1 MFWMANL
8 QILMEMRMSPVQS
21 LFGGVIGQLW
31 IIIDK
36 LNQLLEPEK
45 QIELSKI
52 YDLTVKIIS
61 QKIKTPIIL
70 TLSDSIKQEFEEKQ
84 KLFEENIAEFAQQKA
99 QFVSKILQTES
110 IFFEKPAWQF
120 IAKEK
125 LAKVEIVQTI
135 VNALLDILFKL
146 PSNLEQPD
154 KPKSTNSDQSFLVAK
169 QKVFVNFENMQQTK
183 QDIKYILRIRVPFLT
198 QEEIEEEKKIQE
210 QLLQQQQQQQ
220 LQQQQQG
227 DQIQPQQQPD
237 LVNSNQVQQVVDK
250 PKEVS
255 EQKQQEQPEKNDKIK
270 NTESS
275 QVPDKYDEIIDIY
288 DGTQYNERR
297 KIDLQNS
304 RRRDLATEKP
314 VQFSI
319 LNPEIGVGLLY
330 DERSQ
335 FYFRQVMIK
344 ILKELVSDLNQIDD
358 AKLRNNLQEL
368 DDIIDE
374 NFFKS
379 IIDAN
384 KIPIFDYEYSI

>member
-1 MFWMANL
+1 
-8 QILMEMRMSPVQS
+8 
-21 LFGGVIGQLW
+21 
-31 IIIDK
+31 
-36 LNQLLEPEK
+36 
-45 QIELSKI
+45 
-52 YDLTVKIIS
+52 
-61 QKIKTPIIL
+61 
-70 TLSDSIKQEFEEKQ
+70 
-84 KLFEENIAEFAQQKA
+84 
-99 QFVSKILQTES
+99 
-110 IFFEKPAWQF
+110 
-120 IAKEK
+120 
-125 LAKVEIVQTI
+125 
-135 VNALLDILFKL
+135 
-146 PSNLEQPD
+146 
-154 KPKSTNSDQSFLVAK
+154 
-169 QKVFVNFENMQQTK
+169 MQQTK